1 MRLAALAPDG
11 RAALWIG
18 DLLVTLAAAPLVG
31 CEPFAGGLIPRDLLA
46 GDAAGA
52 ARRLNAALLALDP
65 PRLRALVDAGV
76 AVDAAGAALLPPVRP
91 QTIVCAGN
99 NYRRHSAEMNTPPPS
114 RPGGFLKS
122 PAALAAPG
130 GPIVLPPDPAVAATI
145 DYEGE
150 LCVVIGRPA
159 YRVSEADALT
169 FVGGY
174 TIGND
179 VSARNDVGG
188 MFAWIRDPGGTKM
201 EAFSNPQDRV
211 LLGKQY
217 PTFFPLGP
225 CITTADEIPD
235 PATLHITTRVDGEV
249 RQDEDVSDLI
259 FTVPQM
265 VAYWSQ
271 FYALAPG
278 DVIATGSPSGVALSF
293 KPPRFLA
300 AGSRVEVAVAGIGVL
315 ANPVVAGPG

>member
-1 MRLAALAPDG
+1 MRIVSLAPDG

-18 DLLVTLAAAPLVG
+18 DVLVSLAAAPHVG
-31 CEPFAGGLIPRDLLA
+31 VEPFAGGLVPRDLLTGEA
-46 GDAAGA
+46 GAA

-65 PRLRALVDAGV
+65 ARLHALAGAGV
-76 AVDAAGAALLPPVRP
+76 AVAAAGAALLPPVRP

-122 PAALAAPG
+122 PSALAAPG
-130 GPIVLPPDPAVAATI
+130 AGIVLPPDAAVAASI

-150 LCVVIGRPA
+150 LCVVFGRPA
-159 YRVSEADALT
+159 YRVSEADALSY
-169 FVGGY
+169 VGGY

-188 MFAWIRDPGGTKM
+188 MFAWIRDPGGTAM

-225 CITTADEIPD
+225 CITTTDDIPD
-235 PATLHITTRVDGEV
+235 PAALHITTRVDGEI

-259 FTVPQM
+259 FNVPQM
-265 VAYWSQ
+265 IAYWSR
-271 FYALAPG
+271 FYAFGPG

-300 AGSRVEVAVAGIGVL
+300 AGSRVEIAIEGIGVL
-315 ANPVVAGPG
+315 ANPVVAAG